1 MSEEKIIYEFSIK
14 LEEGKVDFS
23 RFFLAK
29 EIHFTINLLDMNS
42 FYISKIKEIIL
53 EILVDMYLK
62 EKPRKSLTWF
72 FINDACDHREE
83 VRKKIREEI
92 SEKEL
97 LFLFNKISEK
107 IYGHCA
113 WLSILVEGVKN
124 HVNECIKERDQSKYP
139 IKLLF

>member
-14 LEEGKVDFS
+14 LEEGKIDLS
-23 RFFLAK
+23 RFFQKK
-29 EIHFTINLLDMNS
+29 EILFKIDILSLRP
-42 FYISKIKEIIL
+42 FYTDKIKTIIL
-53 EILVDMYLK
+53 EKLVEMYLQ
-62 EKPRKSLTWF
+62 EKPVKFLESF
-72 FINDACDHREE
+72 FIKQQTYDTRA
-83 VRKKIREEI
+83 RKYIRESI
-92 SEKEL
+92 TEKEL

-113 WLSILVEGVKN
+113 WLNILVEEVKN